1 MTRPAAAVAQRP
13 TVLSR
18 LQLGI
23 ETLYRVETY
32 LEVDSFLIDE
42 NARRQAGVARLPR
55 EQLLVSQGGESD
67 ELQIGLYLDGAIV
80 SNLERHDPALGLH
93 ADNFADF
100 CLAVEGISHFIYV
113 AVCAAGDRSVSALEL
128 ELQAEVDKFACCL
141 LVAGGSRHGY
151 GGARRATAWGRAA
164 SGGTAVRDGREVR
177 DLTTRLYDEVR
188 FADDLDADE
197 RDRYRVAN
205 LAARQY
211 ARTLSRAFVERD
223 RLSEMLFELR
233 RFYRLGL
240 DEKLSHIARSA

>member
-1 MTRPAAAVAQRP
+1 MNRPAAAVAQHP

-23 ETLYRVETY
+23 EALYRVETH
-32 LEVDSFLIDE
+32 LEVDSFLIDAD
-42 NARRQAGVARLPR
+42 ARGQAGVARLPR
-55 EQLLVSQGGESD
+55 EQLLVSQRGDSD
-67 ELQIGLYLDGAIV
+67 ELQLGLYLDGAVV

-93 ADNFADF
+93 GDNFGDF

-141 LVAGGSRHGY
+141 LVAGAPDGVNNGAMTGWG
-151 GGARRATAWGRAA
+151 GGAAAPRGAAAGGRK
-164 SGGTAVRDGREVR
+164 VR
-177 DLTTRLYDEVR
+177 DLTTQLYGEVR

-197 RDRYRVAN
+197 RDRYRTAN
-205 LAARQY
+205 LAAHRY

-240 DEKLSHIARSA
+240 DEKLSHIARTA